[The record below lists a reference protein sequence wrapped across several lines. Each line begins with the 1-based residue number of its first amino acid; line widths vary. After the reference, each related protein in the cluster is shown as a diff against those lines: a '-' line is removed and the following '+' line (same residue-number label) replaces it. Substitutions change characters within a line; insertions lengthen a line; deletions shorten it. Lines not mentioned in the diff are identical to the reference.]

1 MIECAKTTIKDL
13 FPDVIVTAEC
23 NPQFTHDGMILP
35 EEEVFVRRSVLKRRQ
50 DYIAGRIAARKALD
64 YLGCP
69 KTPLLV
75 GANRV
80 PLWPLGYIGS
90 ISHTDNFCGAAVGYT
105 NVVKSIGFDAECI
118 QIIDP
123 DCWPQLFTSEELEWI
138 YSRPTQQW
146 NTHATLIF
154 SAKECFYK
162 CQYMLSKK
170 WVDFHDVTI
179 TINLHDKSFLA
190 RLSIDICETLPLGT
204 QLYGKYKFNQHR
216 VFTGITLEA

>member
-1 MIECAKTTIKDL
+1 MIEYARTTINGL

-23 NPQFTHDGMILP
+23 NPQFTYDGMILP
-35 EEEVFVRRSVLKRRQ
+35 EEEVLVCRSVLKRRQ
-50 DYIAGRIAARKALD
+50 DFIAGRIAARKALD

-69 KTPLLV
+69 RTPLLV

-80 PLWPLGYIGS
+80 PLWPSGYTGS
-90 ISHTDNFCGAAVGYT
+90 ISHTDSFCGVAVGNT
-105 NVVKSIGFDAECI
+105 NVVKSIGLDAECI
-118 QIIDP
+118 QTIDH

-146 NTHATLIF
+146 DTHATLIF

-162 CQYMLSKK
+162 CQYMLSRK

-179 TINLHDKSFLA
+179 TINLHKKSFMA
-190 RLSIDICETLPLGT
+190 RPSIDICETLSVGT
-204 QLYGKYKFNQHR
+204 RLYGKYIFNQHH
-216 VFTGITLEA
+216 VFTGMALEA